1 MDIDIIVSD
10 APSTIATYQEAI
22 RAAGEKLVENE
33 NIDPAYIDACINREV
48 DFPTGLLLA
57 NEEGIAIP
65 HGRSDL
71 VKKSGISVIRVK
83 NAIDF
88 GTMEDKDQKVACSLI
103 FNLALASGDQQINIL
118 RKLTGLFQEDE
129 FLKNIKTMETKG
141 VQKYI
146 IKKLAE

>member
-10 APSTIATYQEAI
+10 VPSTIATYQEAI

-129 FLKNIKTMETKG
+129 FLKNCKTMETKG